1 MQLPEWILEMSIKYH
16 LIFLYFLLL
25 EHYGLPS
32 ICPSSPSLSLSFLL
46 NISFSHLFVGLR
58 VIGELDSYFFS
69 HHALI
74 LSHAAWLTGS
84 WSARTELL
92 ITGTPHLLHQLHT
105 HTLTHRYKTPSL
117 YGWGKSKSFF
127 FPSDS
132 CDLCLLTKISKETRQ
147 GGIIPHDSFF
157 SFTVLSLDTHIPCKD
172 THTYITYNNN
182 TQTHTKMWPCAH
194 ALAHAHPLLCSHT
207 VHRGVHSYRLRSLT
221 DAEIF

>member
-1 MQLPEWILEMSIKYH
+1 MP
-16 LIFLYFLLL
+16 FLF
-25 EHYGLPS
+25 
-32 ICPSSPSLSLSFLL
+32 LSLPLSLFFAQYLFLSPL
-46 NISFSHLFVGLR
+46 CWFKSYWWTWLLFLQSPCSNS
-58 VIGELDSYFFS
+58 LTCC
-69 HHALI
+69 LI
-74 LSHAAWLTGS
+74 DGVLVCTHWAFDYRHPPP
-84 WSARTELL
+84 SASAT
-92 ITGTPHLLHQLHT
+92 HT
-105 HTLTHRYKTPSL
+105 HSHTDTKHHLCMVGAKA
-117 YGWGKSKSFF
+117 KAFF

-221 DAEIF
+221 DAGFFRPIPMLMFENNKRSVI